1 MKRNEKFLKFRNTGT
16 DFSLYQRDWE
26 KFEQENTLVALNILF
41 LSYNNERSKA
51 CIQINL

>member
-1 MKRNEKFLKFRNTGT
+1 MKRNEKCLKFRNTGT

-26 KFEQENTLVALNILF
+26 KFEENTLVALNILF